1 MNLLTSFLLAAV
13 SVVSVTM
20 FYIFDRSGQFYYEV
34 PLSTAA
40 KLYSTM
46 ILVCFNSRVIF
57 RPTRQSTTWI
67 ENTEEVTSDM
77 IGDLEADHS
86 DTNISQSTG
95 GREES
100 NANMINEK
108 AKARLNKEILGQNET
123 TDG

>member
-20 FYIFDRSGQFYYEV
+20 FYIFDRSGRFYYEV